1 MNLKKTSSAILSTSI
16 KIVVY
21 MLVAVGIYVI
31 LSGAFSF
38 GELIFSENGMAAKG
52 NGTEIQVTI
61 PKDASSKE
69 VGDILKKNG
78 LIENSYAFVIQVML
92 YEADIV
98 PASATTTA
106 ITPLDLY
113 PAGAVSINEYVP
125 EGTLLT
131 SYKPVVLSYMRRY
144 EFPDISCNANF
155 AILAATESSG

>member
-38 GELIFSENGMAAKG
+38 GELIFSENGMVAKG

-98 PASATTTA
+98 PGKYALNTEENPKE
-106 ITPLDLY
+106 I
-113 PAGAVSINEYVP
+113 IEI
-125 EGTLLT
+125 
-131 SYKPVVLSYMRRY
+131 LSGVTKDQ
-144 EFPDISCNANF
+144 E
-155 AILAATESSG
+155 E

>member
-61 PKDASSKE
+61 PKDASSRE

-98 PASATTTA
+98 P
-106 ITPLDLY
+106 
-113 PAGAVSINEYVP
+113 GKYVLNTEENP
-125 EGTLLT
+125 KEIIEI
-131 SYKPVVLSYMRRY
+131 LSGVTKDQ
-144 EFPDISCNANF
+144 E
-155 AILAATESSG
+155 E

>member
-38 GELIFSENGMAAKG
+38 GELIFSENGMVAKG

-61 PKDASSKE
+61 PKDASSRE

-98 PASATTTA
+98 P
-106 ITPLDLY
+106 
-113 PAGAVSINEYVP
+113 GKYVLNTEENP
-125 EGTLLT
+125 KEIIEI
-131 SYKPVVLSYMRRY
+131 LSGVTKDQ
-144 EFPDISCNANF
+144 E
-155 AILAATESSG
+155 E

>member
-38 GELIFSENGMAAKG
+38 GELVFSENGMAAKG

-92 YEADIV
+92 YETDIV
-98 PASATTTA
+98 P
-106 ITPLDLY
+106 
-113 PAGAVSINEYVP
+113 GKYVLNTEENP
-125 EGTLLT
+125 KEIIEI
-131 SYKPVVLSYMRRY
+131 LSGVTKDQ
-144 EFPDISCNANF
+144 E
-155 AILAATESSG
+155 E

>member
-78 LIENSYAFVIQVML
+78 LIENSYAFVIQVVL

-98 PASATTTA
+98 PGKYALNTEENPKE
-106 ITPLDLY
+106 I
-113 PAGAVSINEYVP
+113 IEI
-125 EGTLLT
+125 
-131 SYKPVVLSYMRRY
+131 LSGVTKDQ
-144 EFPDISCNANF
+144 E
-155 AILAATESSG
+155 E

>member
-98 PASATTTA
+98 PGKYALNTEENPKE
-106 ITPLDLY
+106 I
-113 PAGAVSINEYVP
+113 IEI
-125 EGTLLT
+125 
-131 SYKPVVLSYMRRY
+131 LSGVTKDQ
-144 EFPDISCNANF
+144 E
-155 AILAATESSG
+155 E

>member
-98 PASATTTA
+98 P
-106 ITPLDLY
+106 
-113 PAGAVSINEYVP
+113 GKYVLNTEENP
-125 EGTLLT
+125 KEIIEI
-131 SYKPVVLSYMRRY
+131 LSGVTKDQ
-144 EFPDISCNANF
+144 E
-155 AILAATESSG
+155 E

>member
-38 GELIFSENGMAAKG
+38 GELIFSENGMVAKG

-69 VGDILKKNG
+69 VGDILKRMVLLK
-78 LIENSYAFVIQVML
+78 IHML
-92 YEADIV
+92 
-98 PASATTTA
+98 
-106 ITPLDLY
+106 L
-113 PAGAVSINEYVP
+113 
-125 EGTLLT
+125 
-131 SYKPVVLSYMRRY
+131 
-144 EFPDISCNANF
+144 
-155 AILAATESSG
+155 

>member
-78 LIENSYAFVIQVML
+78 LIKNSYAFVIQVML

-98 PASATTTA
+98 PGKYALNTEENPKE
-106 ITPLDLY
+106 I
-113 PAGAVSINEYVP
+113 IEI
-125 EGTLLT
+125 
-131 SYKPVVLSYMRRY
+131 LSGVTKDQ
-144 EFPDISCNANF
+144 E
-155 AILAATESSG
+155 E

>member
-38 GELIFSENGMAAKG
+38 GELIFSENGMVAKG

-98 PASATTTA
+98 P
-106 ITPLDLY
+106 
-113 PAGAVSINEYVP
+113 GKYVLNTEENP
-125 EGTLLT
+125 KEIIEI
-131 SYKPVVLSYMRRY
+131 LSGVTKDQ
-144 EFPDISCNANF
+144 E
-155 AILAATESSG
+155 E

>member
-98 PASATTTA
+98 P
-106 ITPLDLY
+106 
-113 PAGAVSINEYVP
+113 GKYVLNTEENP
-125 EGTLLT
+125 KEIIEI
-131 SYKPVVLSYMRRY
+131 LSGVTKDQA
-144 EFPDISCNANF
+144 E
-155 AILAATESSG
+155 

>member
-38 GELIFSENGMAAKG
+38 GELVFSENGMAAKG

-98 PASATTTA
+98 P
-106 ITPLDLY
+106 
-113 PAGAVSINEYVP
+113 GKYVLNTEENP
-125 EGTLLT
+125 KEIIEI
-131 SYKPVVLSYMRRY
+131 LSGVTKDQ
-144 EFPDISCNANF
+144 E
-155 AILAATESSG
+155 E

>member
-38 GELIFSENGMAAKG
+38 GEQIFSENGMAAKG
-52 NGTEIQVTI
+52 KGTEIQVTI

-69 VGDILKKNG
+69 IGDILKKNG

-98 PASATTTA
+98 P
-106 ITPLDLY
+106 
-113 PAGAVSINEYVP
+113 GKYVLNTEENP
-125 EGTLLT
+125 KEIIEI
-131 SYKPVVLSYMRRY
+131 LSGVTKDQ
-144 EFPDISCNANF
+144 E
-155 AILAATESSG
+155 E